1 MPDITELFDSGKKL
15 IIAVCAVIAVFI
27 AGVFGL
33 RVYRNVTAD
42 KTPVVSISATD
53 DKVYAAADEI
63 QPTDFAITAKHKDGG
78 TTSYTGD
85 STIKLSR
92 KHVPNHGKYATVKLT
107 TKDGLTCTTK
117 VKCKRDKIIS
127 FNCAKYKKDNVKATL
142 YSNGELA
149 FEGSGEIAG
158 FSDNSGPWNGDYDS
172 KDTNITSVTF
182 GKNVRIVDGSKLFS
196 GRDQLTYVGK
206 LPATLVSANEMFS
219 GCVALKK
226 APDMSGCAVLKD
238 MTSAFSGCTALT
250 DAGTIPS
257 SVITTAQAFNG
268 CTAITKAASFE
279 AGSQDT
285 DVTSMY
291 QGCTALTDPGRVP
304 SKVNEMASAYAGCIN
319 LSRMPNI
326 PGSVSDMNNAFT
338 GCRLLKK
345 FTTIPSGVE
354 NISGCFNGCTYMS
367 GTIRI
372 DANAQEYDGLFAG
385 AATATKVNLVGK
397 SKRLH
402 YYAFTS
408 ENPKRHIY
416 VRGKAAVKPKDMM

>member
-92 KHVPNHGKYATVKLT
+92 THVPNHGKYATVKLT

-385 AATATKVNLVGK
+385 AATATKVNIVGK